1 MSNTSVTYLVGACA
15 GVFGLVVFCTFVLA
29 PAVTSY
35 RRIHERAVAVV
46 LSLYVL
52 AAFVGLGIVLG
63 ALIVIEWPRVF

>member
-1 MSNTSVTYLVGACA
+1 MTYLVGACA

-35 RRIHERAVAVV
+35 RRIHERMAAAV

-52 AAFVGLGIVLG
+52 AAFVGVGILLG
-63 ALIVIEWPRVF
+63 ALIIIEWPRVF

>member
-1 MSNTSVTYLVGACA
+1 MSNNSVTYLVGACL

-35 RRIHERAVAVV
+35 RRIYERAAAIV

-52 AAFVGLGIVLG
+52 AAFVGIGILLG
-63 ALIVIEWPRVF
+63 ALIIIEWPRLF